1 MILRRKSRKVR
12 MHHEHCLLM
21 LEIPRE
27 NDKKELAAEQMLA
40 ALHGILRSRRE
51 LRLSGTLQ
59 EHISLEIAAKGQR
72 IRFYIWTPKH
82 LQAFVEGQIY
92 AQYPTVQITEVE
104 EDYSERQ
111 LPQEVIHTTELTLT
125 ENETMPIKTFTS
137 FEVDPLAAITATLAK
152 LDKENEEMWIQIM
165 ARPIA
170 DDWHR
175 RGVKMV
181 NRIRGGRGGLT
192 TGGTATLTYAGQA
205 FAALV
210 RPPAGGGK
218 EGGSEPELSE
228 LDKARIAA
236 IETKTQ
242 KLGYQVKIR
251 LLYAGSDPRTA
262 RLRMQALV
270 GAFKQFNTT
279 NLNGFK
285 VKNTSFKDD
294 KQLEYQ
300 TRFFIDHGFI
310 LNIEEL
316 ASLFHLPHTTVE
328 TPNIVWATTKTAEP
342 PANIPIAEPG
352 HEEEISLFGV
362 TNFRG
367 DNTVFGIR
375 RDDRSRHMYIL
386 GQTGTGKSGALELLT
401 ISDIY
406 YNKGFAVIDPHGDYA
421 QHVLKFIP
429 ANRIDDVVY
438 FNPADTDYPIGFNPL
453 EISDPSLKGHISS
466 QVVGVLKKLFAE
478 SWGPRLEYILRY
490 TLLALLDFPNS
501 TMLDITRMLT
511 DRHFRADVIK
521 YIDDPVVRNF
531 WTVEFASWND
541 KFATEAVAP
550 VLNKVGAF
558 TANPMIRSIVG
569 QPKSTFDIRN
579 IMDEGKILVVT
590 LSRGLIGED
599 NAGILGSLMVT
610 KIQLAA
616 MGRADMP
623 EAKRTPFYLYVDEF
637 QNFATESFATIL
649 SEARKY
655 GLNLTVANQY
665 ISQMGEEVRGAV
677 FGNVGTVMSFRVS
690 PDDAPFLQKYF
701 EPEFEAAN
709 LIQQHSRFFVI
720 SMMIGGEKAPAF
732 SAKTLN
738 LPQPPDDNSTQ
749 IIELTRQRYSRN
761 KTEVEARVRETA
773 GLPDRLKTE
782 SAPKSN
788 PQTKPTPREQ
798 IVKLATGLTHPDKPA
813 SPETTQPT
821 RRKRSRRRKSSG
833 GQANQPVQAP
843 ATKPPSEPSSDERVI
858 RLR

>member
-1 MILRRKSRKVR
+1 MR

-40 ALHGILRSRRE
+40 ALHGILRSKRE

-92 AQYPTVQITEVE
+92 AQYPTVQISEPET
-104 EDYSERQ
+104 DYSEREFEQ
-111 LPQEVIHTTELTLT
+111 AVIHTTELTLT
-125 ENETMPIKTFTS
+125 DNETMSIKTFPS

-152 LDKENEEMWIQIM
+152 LDKESEEMWIQIM

-175 RGVKMV
+175 RGAKTIA
-181 NRIRGGRGGLT
+181 RIRGGRGILSGS
-192 TGGTATLTYAGQA
+192 GTATLSYAGQA

-210 RPPAGGGK
+210 RPPEGGGK
-218 EGGSEPELSE
+218 EGSSEPELSE
-228 LDKARIAA
+228 RDKARITA

-251 LLYAGSDPRTA
+251 LLYAGNDQRTA

-279 NLNGFK
+279 NLNGFRAK
-285 VKNTSFKDD
+285 AESFNRNKL
-294 KQLEYQ
+294 LEYQ
-300 TRFFIDHGFI
+300 ARFFIDHGFI

-328 TPNIVWATTKTAEP
+328 TPSIVWATTKTAEP

-375 RDDRSRHMYIL
+375 RADRSRHMYIL

-406 YNKGFAVIDPHGDYA
+406 YDQGFAVIDPHGDYA

-429 ANRIDDVVY
+429 KSRIDDVIY

-453 EISDPSLKGHISS
+453 EINDPSLKGHISS

-501 TMLDITRMLT
+501 TMVDITRMLT
-511 DRHFRADVIK
+511 DRHFRQDVIK
-521 YIDDPVVRNF
+521 YIDDPVVKNF

-541 KFATEAVAP
+541 KFASEAVAP

-558 TANPMIRSIVG
+558 VANPMIRNIIG
-569 QPKSTFDIRN
+569 QPKSTFDIRK
-579 IMDEGKILVVT
+579 IMDEGKILIVN
-590 LSRGLIGED
+590 LSRGLMGED

-623 EAKRTPFYLYVDEF
+623 EEQRRPFYLYVDEF

-655 GLNLTVANQY
+655 SLNLTVANQY

-738 LPQPPDDNSTQ
+738 LPQPPDDNSAQ
-749 IIELTRQRYSRN
+749 IVAQTREHYGRD
-761 KTEVEARVRETA
+761 KHEVEKLVRDA
-773 GLPDRLKTE
+773 SGLPDIKKE
-782 SAPKSN
+782 QAVASAP
-788 PQTKPTPREQ
+788 KPTPRAQ
-798 IVKLATGLTHPDKPA
+798 LIKLATGITHPERAESNAGAIETQKPK
-813 SPETTQPT
+813 
-821 RRKRSRRRKSSG
+821 RKRSRRRKGGGSSG
-833 GQANQPVQAP
+833 QPTSAPKP
-843 ATKPPSEPSSDERVI
+843 ATDNPASDEHVI
-858 RLR
+858 KLR